1 MMVKI
6 KCPSCGTDGYMSLL
20 QSSYEMPY
28 RCWKCKDFFTL
39 KVEDNEVESLVKLS
53 AEEYQKIKEVEDL
66 RSKFKRQI

>member
-1 MMVKI
+1 MLFR
-6 KCPSCGTDGYMSLL
+6 SMSLL